1 MGRFVAQCPKR
12 LALVLAQILQSKL
25 RETLH
30 HSPNDRI
37 RVVLATATGA
47 ARTPE
52 EKCPALAAPVVKNS
66 SASYSSRRKQPRC
79 VERSEAGVARF
90 ESVEFALSRSAEVRE
105 RRCPRET
112 LTIPPKR
119 FRLPFAVANAE

>member
-1 MGRFVAQCPKR
+1 MGRFVAQCRKR
-12 LALVLAQILQSKL
+12 LALVLAQVLQSKL
-25 RETLH
+25 RETLRR
-30 HSPNDRI
+30 SPIDRI
-37 RVVLATATGA
+37 RVVLAAATGA

-90 ESVEFALSRSAEVRE
+90 ESVEFALPRSAGMRE
-105 RRCPRET
+105 AA
-112 LTIPPKR
+112 
-119 FRLPFAVANAE
+119 LPS